1 MANETLFYSSIV
13 FGLINLFLFLIYE
26 YYEIINSKNKYMI
39 ELRILQII
47 SIIIIITS
55 IYNHGYTN
63 NFYKWIDRIIVYIG
77 IIFSIYL
84 AVKYKILLSLILIIT
99 VIICYYLTKKMNINT
114 YHIFIYILITL
125 NNYILLSSGILHTT

>member
-84 AVKYKILLSLILIIT
+84 AVKCKIFISLILIIT

-114 YHIFIYILITL
+114 YHIFIYTLITL

>member
-39 ELRILQII
+39 EFRILQII